1 MMKEGSAS
9 FTLTYHIYFYFHNA
23 DGFWRETAP
32 QFTGA
37 DRGGSAVDE
46 CVKAEGA
53 LAGGFRRER
62 SELCLWRSA
71 NTPLHHF
78 GWKSGVHWRDG
89 TDILQNTRGQKVADE
104 MERKWSQRLI
114 AAVHLNETVP
124 FDRQAERRTTKETVV
139 LRSLLVIVRIPFSA
153 RIQHY
158 EIHGSWTLRAKALW
172 RTTNP
177 RQSLYTP
184 RARIVSYS
192 TDLKMRLLPVWRRKK
207 DEFDMNFF
215 HGLLEI
221 PDWEKDT
228 V

>member
-9 FTLTYHIYFYFHNA
+9 FTLTYHIYFYFHNS
-23 DGFWRETAP
+23 DGFWCETAP

-62 SELCLWRSA
+62 SELCVWRSA

-78 GWKSGVHWRDG
+78 GWKSWVQWRDG

-114 AAVHLNETVP
+114 AAVHLNKTVP
-124 FDRQAERRTTKETVV
+124 FDRQAERRTTKVTVV

-158 EIHGSWTLRAKALW
+158 EIHGSWTLRK
-172 RTTNP
+172 
-177 RQSLYTP
+177 
-184 RARIVSYS
+184 S
-192 TDLKMRLLPVWRRKK
+192 TVENNEP
-207 DEFDMNFF
+207 
-215 HGLLEI
+215 
-221 PDWEKDT
+221 
-228 V
+228 